1 MRVGVIMDPIESINT
16 RKDSSFAM
24 LLEAQRRGHSIAY
37 MTAADISL
45 RGGTAMGR
53 WKSLQVRDDTRSWFS
68 YGDSGSGPLS
78 ALDCILMRKD
88 PPFDMEY
95 INDTYVLDRAQEQG
109 TLVVN
114 RPQALRDANEKLFTA
129 WFEDLTPRCLFARDP
144 ALLKAFV
151 AEHGHCVIK
160 PVDGMGGTSIF
171 QVRADDPNLNVVLET
186 VSHNGERLIVA
197 QKYVDAITNGD
208 KRILVVDG
216 DVVPYCLARIPAQGD
231 FRGNLA
237 RGGRGEAR
245 PLSGRDREIAET
257 VAPVLKE
264 RGILFAGLDVI
275 GDFLTEIN
283 VTSPTCIREI
293 DRAYDLNIAGMLFDA
308 IEGKIA
314 R

>member
-1 MRVGVIMDPIESINT
+1 MRVGIIMDPIESINVK
-16 RKDSSFAM
+16 KDSSFAM
-24 LLEAQRRGHSIAY
+24 LLEAQRRGHSIFY
-37 MTAADISL
+37 MTASGLSL
-45 RGGTAMGR
+45 RGGTAMGK
-53 WKSLQVRDDTRSWFS
+53 WTSLKVEDNPQSWFR
-68 YGDSGSGPLS
+68 YGESGKGPLRS
-78 ALDCILMRKD
+78 LDCILMRKD

-95 INDTYVLDRAQEQG
+95 VNDTYVLDRAMAEG

-129 WFEDLTPRCLFARDP
+129 WFDDLTPECVFARDP
-144 ALLKAFV
+144 DVLKVFV
-151 AEHGHCVIK
+151 QEHGHCVIK

-171 QVRADDPNLNVVLET
+171 QVRADDPNLNVILET
-186 VSHNGERLIVA
+186 VSDNGQRLIVA
-197 QKYVDAITNGD
+197 QKYIAAISEGD

-216 DVVPYCLARIPAQGD
+216 EVVPYCLARIPAAGD

-245 PLSGRDREIAET
+245 PLTERDRQIAET
-257 VAPVLKE
+257 VAPELKK
-264 RGILFAGLDVI
+264 RGIVFAGLDVI
-275 GDFLTEIN
+275 GDYLTEIN